1 MLCVAVSDF
10 LSEGQCGLSMV
21 GEQIGPLRHKSMVLA
36 SSMPQADVDAIN
48 FAIAEMRK
56 TGSANLWL
64 QGAFGLGAPRVGCD
78 DSATKNQTALLGH
91 EEYQIRFEHL
101 SGLFYLYAQPA

>member
-1 MLCVAVSDF
+1 M
-10 LSEGQCGLSMV
+10 
-21 GEQIGPLRHKSMVLA
+21 ILA

-48 FAIAEMRK
+48 FAIAEMQK

-64 QGAFGLGAPRVGCD
+64 QGAFGLGAPRVGRD
-78 DSATKNQTALLGH
+78 DSTTKNQTALLGH

>member
-1 MLCVAVSDF
+1 MLSVS
-10 LSEGQCGLSMV
+10 LNPKVSLQ
-21 GEQIGPLRHKSMVLA
+21 
-36 SSMPQADVDAIN
+36 VDAIN
-48 FAIAEMRK
+48 YAIAEMQK
-56 TGSANLWL
+56 SGSATQWL

-78 DSATKNQTALLGH
+78 DSATKNETALLGH